1 MPSCKVLLYRS
12 LPQEGLIGSVRRLR
26 WTLGPARRDFRGWLC
41 SARGTPASTGH
52 CASNPNKSWEE
63 MTWTRTFGFLAEKT
77 RFRSSLMAHE
87 FVLDLSNCSGPQ
99 NTQVSLSETLQMFHF
114 KGSCTQLGEA
124 AGQSSPQKCVA
135 TPWLQPL
142 LKQPTLGWCFLH
154 YHASALLQSTLIS
167 SQHFFAS
174 KKSAIRASG
183 EHPVIQRGELFGC

>member
-1 MPSCKVLLYRS
+1 M
-12 LPQEGLIGSVRRLR
+12 
-26 WTLGPARRDFRGWLC
+26 
-41 SARGTPASTGH
+41 
-52 CASNPNKSWEE
+52 
-63 MTWTRTFGFLAEKT
+63 RTFGFLAEKT

-124 AGQSSPQKCVA
+124 PGQSSPQKHVA

-142 LKQPTLGWCFLH
+142 LKQPALGWCFLH

-183 EHPVIQRGELFGC
+183 EHPVIQRGELMVDIAIWLLNQKAPTKPGCSGLSQNTKLLRFDEIHPPTPT